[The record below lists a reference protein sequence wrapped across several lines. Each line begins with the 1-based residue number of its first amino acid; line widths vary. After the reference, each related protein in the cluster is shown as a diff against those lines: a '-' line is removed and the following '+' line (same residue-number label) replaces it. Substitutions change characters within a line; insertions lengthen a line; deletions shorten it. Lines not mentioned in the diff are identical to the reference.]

1 MIRAMVAE
9 LPRHSVRTPSY
20 FTVRYRKR
28 NAALKEYCFCE
39 TGGKRNIFLFDLIS
53 CFLFFLEI
61 NRNIFFK
68 INQSFFKNLGSKKYG
83 INNL

>member
-39 TGGKRNIFLFDLIS
+39 TGGKRNIFSFDLTRRIYMIN
-53 CFLFFLEI
+53 CLFW
-61 NRNIFFK
+61 K
-68 INQSFFKNLGSKKYG
+68 
-83 INNL
+83 